1 MKPSTPYQSDDKK
14 RSSGTSHSTGL
25 NLQKN
30 PGNWTSLGLNP
41 YRGAPSVHFESPDG
55 GHKHHHVGTKSR
67 IAALDVKKLLH
78 ADISSESCLS
88 HWKER
93 HSCQNVIPM
102 CPNNKKRNGILLP
115 ILQKYSPT
123 NPSGPTSLSAIL
135 SAMMEELPWAMLAN
149 GPAWTN
155 TGVPCEVNTL

>member
-78 ADISSESCLS
+78 ANISSESCLS

-115 ILQKYSPT
+115 ILQKILTYKPFRADQLER
-123 NPSGPTSLSAIL
+123 NPVCNDGRV
-135 SAMMEELPWAMLAN
+135 AMGNVGEW
-149 GPAWTN
+149 
-155 TGVPCEVNTL
+155 PCMDEHWRAL